1 MSLYYI
7 VVTIAIVVLGFL
19 CIIECVRSGKRRKE
33 EELKSWISRAV
44 KTSLVF
50 SRSHRTEINT
60 YESYELFRFAK
71 EFLIMQGIASKA
83 DFNSSYIGKLEVM
96 IFAEI
101 YNQVG

>member
-33 EELKSWISRAV
+33 EELRLWVSRAV
-44 KTSLVF
+44 KTAFFAYSSPTDIYEF
-50 SRSHRTEINT
+50 TE
-60 YESYELFRFAK
+60 
-71 EFLIMQGIASKA
+71 EFLIKQNIVSEN
-83 DFNSSYIGKLEVM
+83 DFHPTHIGKLESM

-101 YNQVG
+101 YNQTR